1 MAKKIYL
8 YDNEYDCIGTG
19 TMAAEYIQYQLL
31 DAAGDDVEV
40 HISSVGGDAF
50 QAVAIYDIL
59 KRYAGNVTTYID
71 SVAASAAA
79 TIAMAGKTVIMSKY
93 ALLMIHKPATYT
105 GGTADDLSADVAMLD
120 AIQKNIVS
128 IYMDKTG
135 MDIVAV
141 EALVNAT
148 TWLTADEALT
158 MGFIDQVEDYVETA
172 PIIKNA
178 GLVSNFM
185 QTSTATPKQKQVLNK
200 LLEKPAPGQQSTE
213 NMETVITEEQRQ
225 ATIAKNDSLL
235 KKVWN
240 LFKPSIKKVVTN
252 KGDKFVAGNI
262 AENVAVF
269 NDDDMDTMAEDAT
282 DVVVE
287 NEAGTTTFNIAGG
300 KATNV
305 VNKKKEDANDDDD
318 MDDDSIDA
326 DNHVTLKAHGINAS
340 KKEVSNK
347 AITNNIAGKLREVT
361 NRANA
366 SETLLIEVRNQLAE
380 SQVALSKTKEDIKNE
395 ILSEFVPTNSQRQS
409 RSVTNN
415 AIPEFLIPKEGSLAA
430 NAVKKAVNN
439 KA

>member
-93 ALLMIHKPATYT
+93 ALLMIHKPATSVS
-105 GGTADDLSADVAMLD
+105 GNSDDLSADAQMLD
-120 AIQKNIVS
+120 AIQKNIVA
-128 IYMDKTG
+128 IYVDKTKS
-135 MDIVAV
+135 D
-141 EALVNAT
+141 EATIESLVNTT
-148 TWLTADEALT
+148 TWLDAETAFT
-158 MGFIDQVEDYVETA
+158 MGFIDQIEDYVETA

-200 LLEKPAPGQQSTE
+200 LLEKPATGQQSTE

-305 VNKKKEDANDDDD
+305 VNKKKDDANDDDD

-347 AITNNIAGKLREVT
+347 AITNTIAGKLREVT

-409 RSVTNN
+409 RSVTNT